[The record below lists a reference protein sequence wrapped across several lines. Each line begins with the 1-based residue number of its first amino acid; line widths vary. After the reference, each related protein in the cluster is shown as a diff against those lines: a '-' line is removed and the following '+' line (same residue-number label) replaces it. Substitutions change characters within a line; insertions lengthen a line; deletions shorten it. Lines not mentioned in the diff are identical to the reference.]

1 MKSIVFT
8 GGGSAG
14 HIMPNLAIIDE
25 IKDKYKIYYFGSNG
39 MEKDIIKKYSYITFI
54 EIPTTKFIRSFNI
67 KNLLIP
73 FKLISS
79 IIKTKKLLKEINPS
93 LIFSKGGYVSI
104 PTCLAGNSLKIPIL
118 THESDLTLG
127 LANKIIA
134 HFAKHLCCSFEE
146 TANKYKNG
154 IHTGSPIRKK
164 IFTGKKEIIVNR
176 HKLKECLPTILIV
189 GGSLGAQKINECVWN
204 TLDQLAEKY
213 NIIHIVGKNK
223 INQKY
228 LLHKNYTQL
237 EFVSDIENYY
247 TASDLIISRAGS
259 NAIFEILA
267 LKKPMLLIPLS
278 KASSR
283 GDQILNANL
292 FKRKSFANV
301 LYEENLSQKTLIEKI
316 NETFRIKPV
325 LLNSIERHKIN
336 NGVDTIKNL
345 IKDIV

>member
-39 MEKDIIKKYSYITFI
+39 MEKDIIKKYPYITFI

-146 TANKYKNG
+146 TANKHKNG

-164 IFTGKKEIIVNR
+164 IFTGKKEIIINR
-176 HKLKECLPTILIV
+176 HKLKESLPTILIV
-189 GGSLGAQKINECVWN
+189 GGSLGAQTINECVWN
-204 TLDQLAEKY
+204 TLDQLTEKY

-228 LLHKNYTQL
+228 SSHKNYTQL
-237 EFVSDIENYY
+237 EFVNDIENYY
-247 TASDLIISRAGS
+247 NASDLIISRAGS

-292 FKRKSFANV
+292 FKRKNFANV
-301 LYEENLSQKTLIEKI
+301 LYEERLTQKTLLEKI
-316 NETFRIKPV
+316 NETFRIKPI
-325 LLNSIERHKIN
+325 LLKSIERHTIS

-345 IKDIV
+345 INEIV